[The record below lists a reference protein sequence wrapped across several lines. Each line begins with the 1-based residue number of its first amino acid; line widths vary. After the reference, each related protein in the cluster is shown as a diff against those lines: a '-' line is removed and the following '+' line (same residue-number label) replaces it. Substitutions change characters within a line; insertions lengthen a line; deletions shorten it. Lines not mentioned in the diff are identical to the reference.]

1 MATQQRQHGL
11 ISDEYGFLV
20 GSRRLEQG
28 IESVDD
34 KVQRIIEFLEKNAK
48 PVRLVNSQTVAQ
60 NQVAK
65 DVSKLVTLTE
75 KSHKEIQKTKV
86 ANSQT
91 LRNGGNIKNR
101 QADEN
106 SNLSTRPTRTVNSQ
120 TGATNSSESA
130 GSSATELSTDQPTR
144 TVNSQT
150 SQQAQN
156 RQRDA
161 NGRFIGGEGEQSK
174 SGGGLFKGMTQAV
187 RNGFL
192 QANSDGQNLDPSL
205 DALYEVKNVL
215 SPVGRFAGLMLRPLG
230 ALFKSRKRNE
240 PLSREEEKHNKKE
253 IKLLERIARMGGGGG
268 GLLGGLLGRGG
279 GFLGK
284 LFKGGGKLL
293 KFGKGIPLVG
303 ALLTAMSFSGWSGKS
318 TKEKGSTVGAGVGGI
333 AGGAIGSL
341 LGPVGTIVGAS
352 VGAWVGDKLG
362 GVVAPYFKVWTDS
375 LVKADIPAMLSK
387 AWDGF
392 ISLIKKAFEATPIG
406 AAQTA
411 GSKLLQWGRGVADTV
426 KSTISEAYND
436 TVGDS
441 GQSAGGAHK
450 SGGKGIGWVSSKFES
465 GGNYGAANKDNKGW
479 AYGKYQFNSD
489 TGGLNQF
496 FNANP
501 EYREQFKG
509 LNPSSEAFNKKW
521 RALAKSDPNFS
532 KAQDKAAYEK
542 FYKPRE
548 PLAKNLGYKLDN
560 EGVRE
565 SLFSA
570 SIQHG
575 GVDNILRDASKAK
588 GFKDMTPEQQVKAF
602 YEARKAYVQR
612 IKIDGGENVKQGL
625 YKRYQAESKLAIEAA
640 KNDKGMSATPNTA
653 TPKATAQPTATTK
666 IKTPKGAD
674 ALAKF
679 ALNAEM
685 PTATPVATPQKTG
698 TPKSTALPP
707 TISKPPVVPSLSM
720 KPTINMKAQP
730 IQFRS
735 AAKVEAIPKIET
747 VPEMHTSPKPM
758 LVQSVNSG
766 DNIGQNL
773 SDRGLAHLVTGG
785 LGENR
790 YGA

>member
-48 PVRLVNSQTVAQ
+48 PTKVVNSQTVAQ

-65 DVSKLVTLTE
+65 DVSKLVALTE
-75 KSHKEIQKTKV
+75 KSHKEIQKTKMV
-86 ANSQT
+86 NSQT

-101 QADEN
+101 QANEN
-106 SNLSTRPTRTVNSQ
+106 SSLSTRPTKVVNSQ
-120 TGATNSSESA
+120 TGARNSSASA

-174 SGGGLFKGMTQAV
+174 SSGGLFKGMTQAV

-192 QANSDGQNLDPSL
+192 QANSDGQHLDPSI

-279 GFLGK
+279 GL
-284 LFKGGGKLL
+284 LRMVGGGLL
-293 KFGKGIPLVG
+293 RMVALPILALAGAFFGGFKIGQIIN
-303 ALLTAMSFSGWSGKS
+303 
-318 TKEKGSTVGAGVGGI
+318 EKVGGWI
-333 AGGAIGSL
+333 NTLIE
-341 LGPVGTIVGAS
+341 
-352 VGAWVGDKLG
+352 
-362 GVVAPYFKVWTDS
+362 
-375 LVKADIPAMLSK
+375 ADIPKKISE
-387 AWDGF
+387 AWTGF
-392 ISLIKKAFEATPIG
+392 IATLSELIPDVLKKAFEATPFG
-406 AAQTA
+406 AAQKA
-411 GSKLLQWGRGVADTV
+411 GSAAWDWVKEKVTGTNVPKYLLQKQHGGYGVDAAPA
-426 KSTISEAYND
+426 S
-436 TVGDS
+436 DS
-441 GQSAGGAHK
+441 PQSAGGAHK
-450 SGGKGIGWVSSKFES
+450 PSGKAGKNFTPEKAKKIAEVANRIGVNPNDLASIISFETAGSFSPSAKNPKSSATGLIQFMSGSGGTK
-465 GGNYGAANKDNKGW
+465 
-479 AYGKYQFNSD
+479 GKYYGMTRDQFSGLSFDEQMNYVEKYYKDRGFDGKTKRSLAD
-489 TGGLNQF
+489 AYTAVTG
-496 FNANP
+496 
-501 EYREQFKG
+501 Y
-509 LNPSSEAFNKKW
+509 
-521 RALAKSDPNFS
+521 
-532 KAQDKAAYEK
+532 
-542 FYKPRE
+542 
-548 PLAKNLGYKLDN
+548 GYK
-560 EGVRE
+560 
-565 SLFSA
+565 
-570 SIQHG
+570 
-575 GVDNILRDASKAK
+575 K
-588 GFKDMTPEQQVKAF
+588 GTQ
-602 YEARKAYVQR
+602 AYDLNSVW
-612 IKIDGGENVKQGL
+612 DTNGNNV
-625 YKRYQAESKLAIEAA
+625 I
-640 KNDKGMSATPNTA
+640 DKGEMVKSKDFQAHQKDYYQDQPSNQSTAQPAKTPVT
-653 TPKATAQPTATTK
+653 TPKA
-666 IKTPKGAD
+666 
-674 ALAKF
+674 
-679 ALNAEM
+679 
-685 PTATPVATPQKTG
+685 
-698 TPKSTALPP
+698 TALPP
-707 TISKPPVVPSLSM
+707 TISKPPVVPSLSL

-735 AAKVEAIPKIET
+735 AAKVEAIPKIES

>member
-1 MATQQRQHGL
+1 MRKHGVLRRVIGRKIGVMFRILSYPMATQQRQHGL

-106 SNLSTRPTRTVNSQ
+106 SNLSANQPTRTVNSQ
-120 TGATNSSESA
+120 TGATNASESA
-130 GSSATELSTDQPTR
+130 GSLATELSANQPTR

-150 SQQAQN
+150 SQQAQD
-156 RQRDA
+156 RRRDA

-174 SGGGLFKGMTQAV
+174 SSGGLFKGMTQAV

-192 QANSDGQNLDPSL
+192 QANSDGQNLDPSI
-205 DALYEVKNVL
+205 DALYEVKNIL
-215 SPVGRFAGLMLRPLG
+215 SPVGRVAALTLRPLG
-230 ALFKSRKRNE
+230 ALFKSKKRNE

-318 TKEKGSTVGAGVGGI
+318 TKEKGSTVGVGVGGI

-392 ISLIKKAFEATPIG
+392 ISLIKKAFEATPFG
-406 AAQTA
+406 AAQKG
-411 GSKLLQWGRGVADTV
+411 GSKLLEWGRGAYNTV
-426 KSTISEAYND
+426 KGTMSEAYRD

-441 GQSAGGAHK
+441 GQSAGKTSVRKIEKVIGVQGTK
-450 SGGKGIGWVSSKFES
+450 RIYQMSDGTIETRDSGTVAWRNNNPGNLKFGFKGSADKTVKTQRTREKALADAQKRYKGIVDLDQWGNAVFET
-465 GGNYGAANKDNKGW
+465 
-479 AYGKYQFNSD
+479 Q
-489 TGGLNQF
+489 
-496 FNANP
+496 
-501 EYREQFKG
+501 
-509 LNPSSEAFNKKW
+509 EAG
-521 RALAKSDPNFS
+521 ALAKLQLLKNSFGNLTFPEMLRKYAVDDYSGKTDYQRYEGIVDKHAKSNGISLRNKTINQMSKEELDILS
-532 KAQDKAAYEK
+532 KAMVEA
-542 FYKPRE
+542 
-548 PLAKNLGYKLDN
+548 
-560 EGVRE
+560 EGV
-565 SLFSA
+565 
-570 SIQHG
+570 
-575 GVDNILRDASKAK
+575 KAGNVSVK
-588 GFKDMTPEQQVKAF
+588 GNPQ
-602 YEARKAYVQR
+602 
-612 IKIDGGENVKQGL
+612 
-625 YKRYQAESKLAIEAA
+625 
-640 KNDKGMSATPNTA
+640 A
-653 TPKATAQPTATTK
+653 TPKA
-666 IKTPKGAD
+666 
-674 ALAKF
+674 
-679 ALNAEM
+679 
-685 PTATPVATPQKTG
+685 
-698 TPKSTALPP
+698 TALPP
-707 TISKPPVVPSLSM
+707 TISKPPVVPSLSL
-720 KPTINMKAQP
+720 KPAINMKAQP

-766 DNIGQNL
+766 DNISQNL

>member
-48 PVRLVNSQTVAQ
+48 PTKVVNSQTVAQ

-101 QADEN
+101 QANEN
-106 SNLSTRPTRTVNSQ
+106 SSLSTRPTKVVNSQ
-120 TGATNSSESA
+120 TGARNSSASV
-130 GSSATELSTDQPTR
+130 GSSAAELSTDQPTR

-156 RQRDA
+156 RRRDA
-161 NGRFIGGEGEQSK
+161 NGRFIGGDGEQSK
-174 SGGGLFKGMTQAV
+174 SSGGLFKGMTQAV

-192 QANSDGQNLDPSL
+192 QANSDGQNLDPSI

-268 GLLGGLLGRGG
+268 GLFGGLLGRGG
-279 GFLGK
+279 GL
-284 LFKGGGKLL
+284 LRMVGGGLL
-293 KFGKGIPLVG
+293 RMVALPILALAGAFFGGFKIGQIIN
-303 ALLTAMSFSGWSGKS
+303 
-318 TKEKGSTVGAGVGGI
+318 EKVGGWI
-333 AGGAIGSL
+333 NTLIE
-341 LGPVGTIVGAS
+341 
-352 VGAWVGDKLG
+352 
-362 GVVAPYFKVWTDS
+362 
-375 LVKADIPAMLSK
+375 ADIPKKISE
-387 AWDGF
+387 AWNGF
-392 ISLIKKAFEATPIG
+392 ITKLSELIPDVLKKAFEATPFG
-406 AAQTA
+406 AAQKA
-411 GSKLLQWGRGVADTV
+411 GSAAWDWVKEKVTGTNVPKYLLQKQHGGYGVDAAPASD
-426 KSTISEAYND
+426 SGQSA
-436 TVGDS
+436 GGAAPASDS

-450 SGGKGIGWVSSKFES
+450 PSGKELAGTSVGEKTMSLIRKHEGFSKKAYWDVNAYRT
-465 GGNYGAANKDNKGW
+465 GYG
-479 AYGKYQFNSD
+479 SD
-489 TGGLNQF
+489 TITDKNGNIRKVTKNSTVTKDDAERDLVRRSQIF
-496 FNANP
+496 AN
-501 EYREQFKG
+501 
-509 LNPSSEAFNKKW
+509 
-521 RALAKSDPNFS
+521 
-532 KAQDKAAYEK
+532 
-542 FYKPRE
+542 
-548 PLAKNLGYKLDN
+548 
-560 EGVRE
+560 
-565 SLFSA
+565 
-570 SIQHG
+570 
-575 GVDNILRDASKAK
+575 
-588 GFKDMTPEQQVKAF
+588 
-602 YEARKAYVQR
+602 EARKQVGAEHWDKLPPDAQAALTSVAYNYGSLPKKVAKSVKTGNLNQISESVR
-612 IKIDGGENVKQGL
+612 ELQVHNDGINKGRRNNEADIIK
-625 YKRYQAESKLAIEAA
+625 
-640 KNDKGMSATPNTA
+640 SATFAKTEPPAKQPVTQSA
-653 TPKATAQPTATTK
+653 IQPAKTPKA
-666 IKTPKGAD
+666 
-674 ALAKF
+674 
-679 ALNAEM
+679 
-685 PTATPVATPQKTG
+685 
-698 TPKSTALPP
+698 TALPP

>member
-34 KVQRIIEFLEKNAK
+34 KVQRIVDLLENKTK
-48 PVRLVNSQTVAQ
+48 PTKIFNSRTVAQ
-60 NQVAK
+60 NHVAK
-65 DVSKLVTLTE
+65 SVDKLVALTE
-75 KSHKEIQKTKV
+75 KTAKESQRIKAV
-86 ANSQT
+86 NSQT
-91 LRNGGNIKNR
+91 LRNNGENR
-101 QADEN
+101 IATRPTKVVN
-106 SNLSTRPTRTVNSQ
+106 SQTGATNSSESVGSLAAELSTDQPTRTVNSQ
-120 TGATNSSESA
+120 TGATNSSESV

-150 SQQAQN
+150 SQQAQD

-174 SGGGLFKGMTQAV
+174 SSGGLFKGMTQAV

-192 QANSDGQNLDPSL
+192 QANSDGQNLDPSI
-205 DALYEVKNVL
+205 DALYEVKNIL
-215 SPVGRFAGLMLRPLG
+215 SPVGRVAALTLRPLG
-230 ALFKSRKRNE
+230 ALFKSKKRNE

-392 ISLIKKAFEATPIG
+392 IDLVSKAFNVSPVG
-406 AAQTA
+406 AAIEA
-411 GSKLLQWGRGVADTV
+411 GKSAVDWIKEKVSGTNVPKYLLQKQHGGYGVDAA
-426 KSTISEAYND
+426 STND
-436 TVGDS
+436 ST
-441 GQSAGGAHK
+441 QSAGGAAPANDSPQSAGDAHK
-450 SGGKGIGWVSSKFES
+450 PSGKAGKNFTPEKAKKIAEVANRIGVNPNDLASIISFETARSFSPSAKNPKSSATGLIQFMSGSGGTKGKYYGMTRDQFSGLSFDEQMNYVEKYYKDRGFDGKTKRSLADAYTAVTGYGYKKGSKE
-465 GGNYGAANKDNKGW
+465 YGLNKVWDSNKDGYIAKGEMV
-479 AYGKYQFNSD
+479 Q
-489 TGGLNQF
+489 
-496 FNANP
+496 
-501 EYREQFKG
+501 
-509 LNPSSEAFNKKW
+509 NPSF
-521 RALAKSDPNFS
+521 
-532 KAQDKAAYEK
+532 KAHQKDYYQDQ
-542 FYKPRE
+542 PS
-548 PLAKNLGYKLDN
+548 NQ
-560 EGVRE
+560 
-565 SLFSA
+565 S
-570 SIQHG
+570 
-575 GVDNILRDASKAK
+575 
-588 GFKDMTPEQQVKAF
+588 
-602 YEARKAYVQR
+602 
-612 IKIDGGENVKQGL
+612 
-625 YKRYQAESKLAIEAA
+625 
-640 KNDKGMSATPNTA
+640 
-653 TPKATAQPTATTK
+653 TAQPT
-666 IKTPKGAD
+666 KTPIA
-674 ALAKF
+674 
-679 ALNAEM
+679 
-685 PTATPVATPQKTG
+685 
-698 TPKSTALPP
+698 TPKSTTLPP
-707 TISKPPVVPSLSM
+707 TISKPPVVPSLSL
-720 KPTINMKAQP
+720 KPTIDMKAQP

-735 AAKVEAIPKIET
+735 AAKVEAIPKIES

>member
-48 PVRLVNSQTVAQ
+48 PVRVVNSQTVAQ

-65 DVSKLVTLTE
+65 DVSKLVALTE
-75 KSHKEIQKTKV
+75 KIAKESQRIKAV
-86 ANSQT
+86 NSQT
-91 LRNGGNIKNR
+91 LRNNGENR
-101 QADEN
+101 IA
-106 SNLSTRPTRTVNSQ
+106 TCPTKVVNSQ
-120 TGATNSSESA
+120 TGATNSSESV

-150 SQQAQN
+150 SQQAQDK
-156 RQRDA
+156 QRDA
-161 NGRFIGGEGEQSK
+161 NGRFVGSEGEQSK
-174 SGGGLFKGMTQAV
+174 SSGGLFKGMTQAI

-192 QANSDGQNLDPSL
+192 QANSDGQHLDPSV
-205 DALYEVKNVL
+205 DALYEVKNLL
-215 SPVGRFAGLMLRPLG
+215 SPVGRVAALTLRPLG
-230 ALFKSRKRNE
+230 ALFKSKKRNE

-392 ISLIKKAFEATPIG
+392 ISLIKKAFEATPFG
-406 AAQTA
+406 AAQKA
-411 GSKLLQWGRGVADTV
+411 GSKLLEWGRGVANTV
-426 KSTISEAYND
+426 KSTVSEAYND
-436 TVGDS
+436 TVG
-441 GQSAGGAHK
+441 GGANTNK
-450 SGGKGIGWVSSKFES
+450 PNNGELEGTSIGEKTMALIRKHEGFSKKAYWDVNAYRT
-465 GGNYGAANKDNKGW
+465 GYG
-479 AYGKYQFNSD
+479 SD
-489 TGGLNQF
+489 TITDKNGDIRKVTKSSTVTKDDAERDLVRRSQIF
-496 FNANP
+496 AN
-501 EYREQFKG
+501 
-509 LNPSSEAFNKKW
+509 
-521 RALAKSDPNFS
+521 
-532 KAQDKAAYEK
+532 
-542 FYKPRE
+542 
-548 PLAKNLGYKLDN
+548 
-560 EGVRE
+560 
-565 SLFSA
+565 
-570 SIQHG
+570 
-575 GVDNILRDASKAK
+575 
-588 GFKDMTPEQQVKAF
+588 
-602 YEARKAYVQR
+602 EARKQVGAEHWDKLPSDAQAALTSVAYNYGSLPKKVAKSVKTGNLNQISESVR
-612 IKIDGGENVKQGL
+612 ELQVHNGGINKGRRNNEADIIK
-625 YKRYQAESKLAIEAA
+625 
-640 KNDKGMSATPNTA
+640 SATFAKTEPPAKQPVTQSA
-653 TPKATAQPTATTK
+653 IQPAKTPKAT
-666 IKTPKGAD
+666 
-674 ALAKF
+674 
-679 ALNAEM
+679 
-685 PTATPVATPQKTG
+685 V
-698 TPKSTALPP
+698 LPP

-720 KPTINMKAQP
+720 KPTIDMKAQP

-766 DNIGQNL
+766 DNISQNL

>member
-48 PVRLVNSQTVAQ
+48 PTKVVNSQTVAQ

-65 DVSKLVTLTE
+65 DVSKLVALTE

-101 QADEN
+101 QENEN
-106 SNLSTRPTRTVNSQ
+106 SSLSTRPTKVVNSQ
-120 TGATNSSESA
+120 TGAINASESV
-130 GSSATELSTDQPTR
+130 GSFATELSTDQPTR

-174 SGGGLFKGMTQAV
+174 SSGGLFKGMTQAV

-192 QANSDGQNLDPSL
+192 QANSDGQHLDPSI

-268 GLLGGLLGRGG
+268 GGGLLGGLLRMVGG
-279 GFLGK
+279 GLLRMVALPILALAGAFFGG
-284 LFKGGGKLL
+284 FKIGQ
-293 KFGKGIPLVG
+293 IIN
-303 ALLTAMSFSGWSGKS
+303 
-318 TKEKGSTVGAGVGGI
+318 EKVGGWI
-333 AGGAIGSL
+333 NTLIE
-341 LGPVGTIVGAS
+341 
-352 VGAWVGDKLG
+352 
-362 GVVAPYFKVWTDS
+362 
-375 LVKADIPAMLSK
+375 ADIPKKISE
-387 AWDGF
+387 AWNGF
-392 ISLIKKAFEATPIG
+392 ITKLSELIPDVLKKAFEATPFG
-406 AAQTA
+406 AAQKG
-411 GSKLLQWGRGVADTV
+411 GSKLLEWGRGVANTV
-426 KSTISEAYND
+426 KSTVSEAYND

-441 GQSAGGAHK
+441 GQSSGANTNKPNNGGLQGTSVGEKTMALIRKHE
-450 SGGKGIGWVSSKFES
+450 GFSKKAYWDVNAYRT
-465 GGNYGAANKDNKGW
+465 GYG
-479 AYGKYQFNSD
+479 SD
-489 TGGLNQF
+489 TITDKHGNIKKVTKSSTVSKEDAERDLVRRSQIF
-496 FNANP
+496 AN
-501 EYREQFKG
+501 
-509 LNPSSEAFNKKW
+509 
-521 RALAKSDPNFS
+521 
-532 KAQDKAAYEK
+532 
-542 FYKPRE
+542 
-548 PLAKNLGYKLDN
+548 
-560 EGVRE
+560 
-565 SLFSA
+565 
-570 SIQHG
+570 
-575 GVDNILRDASKAK
+575 
-588 GFKDMTPEQQVKAF
+588 
-602 YEARKAYVQR
+602 EARKQVGAEHWDKLPPDAQAALTSVAYNYGSLPKKVAKSVKTGNLNQISESVR
-612 IKIDGGENVKQGL
+612 ELQVHNNGINKGRRNNEADIIK
-625 YKRYQAESKLAIEAA
+625 
-640 KNDKGMSATPNTA
+640 SATFAKTEPPAKQPVTQSSA
-653 TPKATAQPTATTK
+653 QPTITPKATARSTTTTK
-666 IKTPKGAD
+666 IETPKGAA

-679 ALNAEM
+679 AQNAEV

-707 TISKPPVVPSLSM
+707 TISKPPVVPSLSL
-720 KPTINMKAQP
+720 KPAINMKAQP

-766 DNIGQNL
+766 DNISQNL

>member
-48 PVRLVNSQTVAQ
+48 PTKVVNSQTVAQ

-106 SNLSTRPTRTVNSQ
+106 SNLSTRPTKVMNSQTGATNASESAGSLATELSTNQPTRTVNSQ
-120 TGATNSSESA
+120 TGATNASESA
-130 GSSATELSTDQPTR
+130 GSLAAELSTNQPTR

-161 NGRFIGGEGEQSK
+161 NGRFIGGDGEQSK
-174 SGGGLFKGMTQAV
+174 SSGGLFKGMTQAV

-392 ISLIKKAFEATPIG
+392 ISLIKKAFEATPFG
-406 AAQTA
+406 AAQKA
-411 GSKLLQWGRGVADTV
+411 GSAAWDWIKEKVTGTNVPKYLLQKQHGGYGVDAA
-426 KSTISEAYND
+426 STN
-436 TVGDS
+436 DS
-441 GQSAGGAHK
+441 GQS
-450 SGGKGIGWVSSKFES
+450 SGGSQPKSLDGKPLNVAVYDAYKKQGLSHNQALAITAEVGRENDFNSKLIFGKHTDPAKDGKGQNITNMGMLSWNRKRAEALQAHLKKRGVLDEKGNMIKSQAALDAQAEYSVMEMKGDYAGKMQHFLNNPNASPES
-465 GGNYGAANKDNKGW
+465 FAKEVGKNYVGW
-479 AYGKYQFNSD
+479 AYGQSTIKGSN
-489 TGGLNQF
+489 GGRVPFDWKAHDSKRKGYLQNTDKTVQKVNNQ
-496 FNANP
+496 A
-501 EYREQFKG
+501 
-509 LNPSSEAFNKKW
+509 
-521 RALAKSDPNFS
+521 
-532 KAQDKAAYEK
+532 
-542 FYKPRE
+542 
-548 PLAKNLGYKLDN
+548 
-560 EGVRE
+560 V
-565 SLFSA
+565 
-570 SIQHG
+570 
-575 GVDNILRDASKAK
+575 
-588 GFKDMTPEQQVKAF
+588 
-602 YEARKAYVQR
+602 
-612 IKIDGGENVKQGL
+612 
-625 YKRYQAESKLAIEAA
+625 
-640 KNDKGMSATPNTA
+640 TA
-653 TPKATAQPTATTK
+653 TA
-666 IKTPKGAD
+666 
-674 ALAKF
+674 
-679 ALNAEM
+679 
-685 PTATPVATPQKTG
+685 QKTG

>member
-48 PVRLVNSQTVAQ
+48 PTKVVNSQTVAQ

-91 LRNGGNIKNR
+91 
-101 QADEN
+101 
-106 SNLSTRPTRTVNSQ
+106 
-120 TGATNSSESA
+120 GARNSSASV
-130 GSSATELSTDQPTR
+130 GSLATELSTDQPTR

-161 NGRFIGGEGEQSK
+161 NGRFIGGDGEQSK
-174 SGGGLFKGMTQAV
+174 SSGGLFKGMTQAV

-192 QANSDGQNLDPSL
+192 QANSDGQNLDPSI
-205 DALYEVKNVL
+205 DALYEVKNIL
-215 SPVGRFAGLMLRPLG
+215 SPVGRVAALTLRPLG
-230 ALFKSRKRNE
+230 ALFKSKKRNE

-293 KFGKGIPLVG
+293 KFGKGLPIVG

-392 ISLIKKAFEATPIG
+392 IDLVSKAFNVSPVG
-406 AAQTA
+406 AAIEAGKSAVDWIKEKVSGGKFNPSDLLRKQHGGYGVDAAPANDSPQSAGDAHKPSGKAGKNFTPEKAKKIAEVANRIGVNPNDLASIISFETA
-411 GSKLLQWGRGVADTV
+411 GSFSPSAKNPKSSATGLIQFMSGSGGTKGKYYGMTRDQFSGLSFDEQMNYVEKYYKDRGFDGKTKRSVAD
-426 KSTISEAYND
+426 AYTAVTGYGYKKGSKEYELNK
-436 TVGDS
+436 VWDS
-441 GQSAGGAHK
+441 NKDGYIAKGEMVQNPSFKAHQKDYYQDQPVTQSA
-450 SGGKGIGWVSSKFES
+450 I
-465 GGNYGAANKDNKGW
+465 
-479 AYGKYQFNSD
+479 Q
-489 TGGLNQF
+489 
-496 FNANP
+496 P
-501 EYREQFKG
+501 
-509 LNPSSEAFNKKW
+509 
-521 RALAKSDPNFS
+521 AK
-532 KAQDKAAYEK
+532 
-542 FYKPRE
+542 
-548 PLAKNLGYKLDN
+548 
-560 EGVRE
+560 
-565 SLFSA
+565 
-570 SIQHG
+570 
-575 GVDNILRDASKAK
+575 
-588 GFKDMTPEQQVKAF
+588 
-602 YEARKAYVQR
+602 
-612 IKIDGGENVKQGL
+612 
-625 YKRYQAESKLAIEAA
+625 
-640 KNDKGMSATPNTA
+640 
-653 TPKATAQPTATTK
+653 TPKAT
-666 IKTPKGAD
+666 
-674 ALAKF
+674 
-679 ALNAEM
+679 
-685 PTATPVATPQKTG
+685 V
-698 TPKSTALPP
+698 LPP
-707 TISKPPVVPSLSM
+707 TISKPPVVPSLSL

-735 AAKVEAIPKIET
+735 AAKVEAIPKIES

-790 YGA
+790 WGA